1 MKKSIKELYIV
12 EIMMLL
18 TFLIFKLIIN
28 QYFLEFSK
36 YFDIIYYFIFFI
48 YFYIRYGKP
57 RNKNYLN
64 KICLR
69 YMIIAILTYILVI
82 YLLGLFTGFV
92 KSVYSLKAIDILKNI
107 SPIIVC
113 ILIKEY
119 IRFCV
124 AFNSKK
130 KIYPLI
136 IITVIYIIMDL
147 LEQALATNLNDG
159 YHLFVF
165 ISTIVLPT
173 IADHAL
179 SSYIVYNIG
188 ILPSLLYNIT
198 FKIAYFV
205 LPIYPDLGNYLNAIL
220 GILFPFLL
228 FLIFRKWIHY
238 HDKESIKLGRSIL
251 KLIGIPLIIFSTI
264 LAILISGIFKYQLIA
279 IGSDSMNPI
288 YYRGDAVIY
297 EKKEATEVKEG
308 DILVFKKRNATI
320 THRVVK
326 IIDKGNTLAFQTKG
340 DNNDDLDLDVV
351 NSSEVL
357 GTVKYVVKY
366 LGYPTLWFNDTF

>member
-1 MKKSIKELYIV
+1 MKKGIKGLYII
-12 EIMMLL
+12 EAIMLVI
-18 TFLIFKLIIN
+18 FVVFKLLVN
-28 QYFLEFSK
+28 NYFLEFSG
-36 YFDIIYYFIFFI
+36 YFDIIYYCIFFG
-48 YFYIRYGKP
+48 YFYICYGKP

-82 YLLGLFTGFV
+82 YLVGLFTGFV
-92 KSVYSLKAIDILKNI
+92 KSVYTLKTIDILKNI
-107 SPIIVC
+107 SPIVIC
-113 ILIKEY
+113 ILIREY

-130 KIYPLI
+130 SIHPLI
-136 IITVIYIIMDL
+136 IITTIFIIFEL
-147 LEQALATNLNDG
+147 LEQALISDLGDG

-165 ISTIVLPT
+165 VSVQALPI
-173 IADHAL
+173 IADQIL

-188 ILPSLLYNIT
+188 MLPSLLYNIT
-198 FKIAYFV
+198 FNVAFFV
-205 LPIYPDLGNYLNAIL
+205 LPIYPDLGNYLNAVL

-238 HDKESIKLGRSIL
+238 HDKEMIKFGRSVF
-251 KLIGIPLIIFSTI
+251 KLIAIPLLVFSVV
-264 LAILISGIFKYQLIA
+264 LALLISGVFKYQLIA